1 MLKKLF
7 IFSMILFTLPF
18 NILYAYAGDEDSLE
32 NSDNKEKIVYL
43 TFDDAPSKTV
53 FKDILDILKKEDVR
67 ATFFVI
73 GNQVKGNEEILK
85 RAYDEGN
92 SIGLHSFTHE
102 KKNLYTS
109 NEKFLDEMLT
119 TQKAIED
126 VIGCSPKI
134 LRFPFGANNSF
145 YKLKKDLVKL
155 LHDNDLRIYDWNAD
169 SGDGLNPHLSP
180 SRILKNSKSDKD
192 TVVLLMHASPLHK
205 NTAKALPDIIAYYK
219 ANGYTF
225 KTIDCKTPEV
235 FKYIK

>member
-1 MLKKLF
+1 
-7 IFSMILFTLPF
+7 
-18 NILYAYAGDEDSLE
+18 
-32 NSDNKEKIVYL
+32 
-43 TFDDAPSKTV
+43 
-53 FKDILDILKKEDVR
+53 
-67 ATFFVI
+67 
-73 GNQVKGNEEILK
+73 
-85 RAYDEGN
+85 
-92 SIGLHSFTHE
+92 
-102 KKNLYTS
+102 
-109 NEKFLDEMLT
+109 MLT

-219 ANGYTF
+219 AKGYTF

>member
-1 MLKKLF
+1 MSFLGGNFKFKKFF
-7 IFSMILFTLPF
+7 IFSMILFIFPF
-18 NILYAYAGDEDSLE
+18 NILYAYAGDEDYLE
-32 NSDNKEKIVYL
+32 NVDCKEKVVYL

-53 FKDILDILKKEDVR
+53 FKDILDILKKEDVK

-73 GNQVKGNEEILK
+73 GNQVAGNEEILK

-109 NEKFLDEMLT
+109 NEKFLDEMLR
-119 TQKAIED
+119 TQKAIGD

-155 LHDNDLRIYDWNAD
+155 LHENDLKIYDLNAD
-169 SGDGLNPHLSP
+169 SGDGMNPNLS
-180 SRILKNSKSDKD
+180 
-192 TVVLLMHASPLHK
+192 LLE
-205 NTAKALPDIIAYYK
+205 
-219 ANGYTF
+219 F
-225 KTIDCKTPEV
+225 
-235 FKYIK
+235 

>member
-1 MLKKLF
+1 MFKKFF
-7 IFSMILFTLPF
+7 IFSMILFIIPF

-32 NSDNKEKIVYL
+32 NTDCKEKVVYL
-43 TFDDAPSKTV
+43 TFDDAPSKIV
-53 FKDILDILKKEDVR
+53 FKDILDILKKEDVK

-109 NEKFLDEMLT
+109 NEKFLDEMLR

-126 VIGCSPKI
+126 VIGCSPRI

-155 LHDNDLRIYDWNAD
+155 LHDNDLR
-169 SGDGLNPHLSP
+169 P

-205 NTAKALPDIIAYYK
+205 NTATALPDIIAYYK
-219 ANGYTF
+219 AKGYTF

>member
-1 MLKKLF
+1 MFKKFF
-7 IFSMILFTLPF
+7 IFSMILFIIPF

-32 NSDNKEKIVYL
+32 NTDCKEKVVYL
-43 TFDDAPSKTV
+43 TFDDAPSKIV
-53 FKDILDILKKEDVR
+53 FKDILDILKKEDVK

-102 KKNLYTS
+102 KKKLYTS
-109 NEKFLDEMLT
+109 NEKFLDEMLR

-126 VIGCSPKI
+126 VIGCSPRI

-169 SGDGLNPHLSP
+169 SGDGMNPHLSP

-205 NTAKALPDIIAYYK
+205 NTAKALPDIISYYK
-219 ANGYTF
+219 SKGYTF